1 MKNDEDRRVCL
12 SFCSTSTIPLGSSLS
27 SGDGDGMIPIAGKQ
41 RFAPKLVPVAWERCS
56 RDISVW
62 KRCVWGLRSGTRDSW
77 EWGVPSCFPV
87 CRVLQQLLQSVHS
100 FLELCPGLGRL
111 ILNDPAWDSA
121 CGELPVSCP
130 RCRAWEREDAPP

>member
-41 RFAPKLVPVAWERCS
+41 RFAPKLVPVAWKRCS

-111 ILNDPAWDSA
+111 ILNDPAWDLA

-130 RCRAWEREDAPP
+130 RCPAWEREDAPP